1 MSKFCGNCGKELDD
15 NAVFCA
21 NCGNQTNEQINTAI
35 TNNSSK
41 KKVKFH
47 WEIPF
52 ILFIQ
57 FIVVEI
63 LRIIINLVNNEKV
76 NECIQNLGDNC
87 NDPSV
92 LMNIMNF
99 IKTFSIFLAIF
110 IVPSFIAIL
119 IVYLVQKGKDN

>member
-1 MSKFCGNCGKELDD
+1 MKCDNCGNIVDGSVKFCPNCGKSL
-15 NAVFCA
+15 NV
-21 NCGNQTNEQINTAI
+21 NNNYNINNDTA
-35 TNNSSK
+35 
-41 KKVKFH
+41 KKVNFH
-47 WEIPF
+47 WGIPF

-63 LRIIINLVNNEKV
+63 LRTIINLVNNAKI

-87 NDPSV
+87 SDPSV

-110 IVPSFIAIL
+110 IVPSFIAVL

>member
-21 NCGNQTNEQINTAI
+21 NCGNQTNEQINKTI

-47 WEIPF
+47 WEMPF

-57 FIVVEI
+57 FIVVKLI
-63 LRIIINLVNNEKV
+63 YFIINSVNSTNV

-99 IKTFSIFLAIF
+99 INRFSTILVIFV
-110 IVPSFIAIL
+110 VPSFIVVL